1 MVMNAKALMY
11 ITQETRILKWLL
23 LKGIFTKKVENPKS
37 LINLQHSKKKKKTSF
52 SLQFSTFL
60 N

>member
-37 LINLQHSKKKKKTSF
+37 LNLQHSKKKEKN
-52 SLQFSTFL
+52 LL
-60 N
+60 

>member
-37 LINLQHSKKKKKTSF
+37 LNLQHSKKKKTSF

>member
-1 MVMNAKALMY
+1 MVMNVKALMY

-37 LINLQHSKKKKKTSF
+37 LNLHYIPKKNKPPLVYDFQHF
-52 SLQFSTFL
+52 
-60 N
+60 

>member
-37 LINLQHSKKKKKTSF
+37 LNLQHSKKKKQTSF

>member
-11 ITQETRILKWLL
+11 ITQETRLLKWLL

-37 LINLQHSKKKKKTSF
+37 LNLQHSKKKNKPPLVYNF
-52 SLQFSTFL
+52 QHF
-60 N
+60 

>member
-11 ITQETRILKWLL
+11 ITQETRILKWLM

-37 LINLQHSKKKKKTSF
+37 LNLQHSKKKQTSF